1 MASPLNYAIMNE
13 VISMKPK
20 VFVVQQIPEIAL
32 DILREAADVF
42 VYPYND
48 RQISTDELVASAKR
62 SDWLYVL
69 PGTIVTAEVINANPN
84 LKGIGSMGS
93 SPSYIDM
100 QAANARKLPI
110 IMEDPNVGFPGWQ
123 PTSADMV
130 VGKLLGLA
138 YRLLDADRYTRCG
151 KFRQEQTMA
160 LMGVGC
166 PGKTVGLVGMIKVAE
181 LWVPRIRAFEMQLLY
196 TLNRLPAEREQALG
210 LEWTPDL
217 DDLLKR
223 SDFVCIACDYGP
235 STHKLIGKRELDLMK
250 PEAYLINTRWGRI
263 IDEPELIRALRE
275 KRIAGAALDVY
286 WNQPPPPGPPIP
298 EEDLYKID
306 EELFKLD
313 NVMLSPHIGGS
324 TRDVRSRRALSV
336 SLGMVQMMRGGRPPT
351 LRNPEIYAN
360 A

>member
-1 MASPLNYAIMNE
+1 MRPR
-13 VISMKPK
+13 
-20 VFVVQQIPEIAL
+20 VFIVQQIPQIAIN
-32 DILREAADVF
+32 ILSECADVI
-42 VYPYND
+42 VYPNVD
-48 RQISTDELVASAKR
+48 RQISIDELVAAAKR

-110 IMEDPNVGFPGWQ
+110 IMEDPNIGFPGWQ

-130 VGKLLGLA
+130 VGKILALA
-138 YRLLDADRYTRCG
+138 YRLLDSDRYTRCG

-160 LMGVGC
+160 LMGLGC

-181 LWVPRIRAFEMQLLY
+181 LWVPRLRAFEMNLIY
-196 TLNRLPAEREQALG
+196 TLNRLPAEREKELG
-210 LEWTPDL
+210 LEWVPSL

-223 SDFVCIACDYGP
+223 SEFVCIACDYNP
-235 STHKLIGKRELDLMK
+235 STHKLITRRELDLMK

-263 IDEPELIRALRE
+263 IDEPEVISALQE
-275 KRIAGAALDVY
+275 KRIAGAALDVF

-298 EEDLYKID
+298 EKDMFDID
-306 EELFKLD
+306 ERLYGLD
-313 NVMLSPHIGGS
+313 SIILSPHIGGS
-324 TRDVRSRRALSV
+324 TRDIRGRRALSV
-336 SLGMVQMMRGGRPPT
+336 ALGMVQMIRGGRPPT
-351 LRNPEIYAN
+351 LRNPEIYA
-360 A
+360 AA